1 MVAWLSFRRMK
12 GVAFIILKMR
22 HLFVGGDWLISKCV
36 AFAFKCCGKNVHF
49 SPLNSVFSYAKISIG
64 NDVYIGPNAFFST
77 VCAITISNKVTFG
90 PGVTIMTG
98 NHNFRDVGVYIF
110 DNHVK
115 RQDDDLPV
123 LIEDDVWIGCH
134 VIILKGVTIGRG
146 AIVGAG
152 AVVTKSVPPYA
163 IVVGNPAR
171 VIRYRFTED
180 DIVKHE
186 KLLGII

>member
-1 MVAWLSFRRMK
+1 MISRLVRSSF
-12 GVAFIILKMR
+12 GN
-22 HLFVGGDWLISKCV
+22 
-36 AFAFKCCGKNVHF
+36 CGKNVHF

-64 NDVYIGPNAFFST
+64 NDVYIGPNACFST
-77 VCAITISNKVTFG
+77 VCAITIGNKVTFG

-115 RQDDDLPV
+115 RKDDDLPV

-134 VIILKGVTIGRG
+134 AIILKGVTIGRG

-163 IVVGNPAR
+163 IVGGNPAR
-171 VIRYRFTED
+171 VIRYRFAED